1 MRKIIT
7 FYNNKGGV
15 SKTTTS
21 FNLGAYLSSVEGK
34 KILLID
40 ADPQC
45 NLTELFY
52 ASREDLAEPGSA
64 LPGTSIYEA
73 LRPRFHGD
81 AGRLDAGG
89 VHLIENSIYSGL
101 WILRG
106 DFELGMAESYFA
118 QSTTQ
123 AITENVNEK
132 QTYLVL
138 NRLFSD
144 LVKIHKFD
152 HVLVDV
158 GPSVG
163 ALTRLAVLSCDAFFM
178 PTTPDRFC
186 NQAIS
191 VLGNV
196 LADWERRHG
205 LIMGT
210 FPGFG
215 LEVFDGAPE
224 FLGAVSQNFKT
235 WAGRTKQSYRH
246 WQDLIGRTIISDFLS
261 HSEIPVRTG
270 VKDNPFV
277 AEIRDVGPVAPV
289 AQMFGRAVFD
299 VQQEHTVEASGNGQ
313 QYYGAVWE
321 NWEGRM
327 SEYRDEMAKL
337 SRVLEG

>member
-1 MRKIIT
+1 ML
-7 FYNNKGGV
+7 FV
-15 SKTTTS
+15 
-21 FNLGAYLSSVEGK
+21 
-34 KILLID
+34 D
-40 ADPQC
+40 CDPQC

-52 ASREDLAEPGSA
+52 ASREDLSEPGSV

-73 LRPRFHGD
+73 LRPRFFGD
-81 AGRLDAGG
+81 KGRLDARD
-89 VHLIENSIYSGL
+89 VELIESTLYPGL
-101 WILRG
+101 WMLRG
-106 DFELGMAESYFA
+106 DFELGMAESYFG

-123 AITENVNEK
+123 SITENVNEK

-144 LVKIHKFD
+144 LVDLHDFD
-152 HVLVDV
+152 CLLIDV

-196 LADWERRHG
+196 LSDWERRHRQ
-205 LIMGT
+205 IMDT
-210 FPGFG
+210 FPAFG
-215 LEVFDGAPE
+215 LETFEGAPE

-235 WAGRTKQSYRH
+235 WAGRTKQSYKH
-246 WQDLIGRTIISDFLS
+246 WQDLIGGTIATDFLA
-261 HSEIPVRTG
+261 HEELRRRPG
-270 VKDNPFV
+270 VENAPFV

-289 AQMFGRAVFD
+289 AQMFGRAIFD
-299 VQQEHTVEASGNGQ
+299 VQQEHTAQAAGGGQ

-321 NWEGRM
+321 NWEARM
-327 SEYRDEMAKL
+327 TEYRAEMAKL
-337 SRVLEG
+337 ANVLES